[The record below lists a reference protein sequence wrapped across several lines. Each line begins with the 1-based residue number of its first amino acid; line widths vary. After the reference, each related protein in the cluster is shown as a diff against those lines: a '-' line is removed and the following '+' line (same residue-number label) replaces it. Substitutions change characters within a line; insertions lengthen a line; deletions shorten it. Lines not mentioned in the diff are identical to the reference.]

1 MIPFFLMLTNQ
12 DGHLKNDQSFC
23 PIKML
28 TGFPCPSCGI
38 TKSIV
43 YFYQGDIVQSIS
55 YHILGP
61 VTVFFCVF
69 TIGLL
74 LIEIKTKKEY
84 FNQYLYSRK
93 AAYGLAIFIAAY
105 HIIRLI
111 YFIHDHSFEEI
122 LKESIWK

>member
-1 MIPFFLMLTNQ
+1 MLNNQ
-12 DGHLKNDQSFC
+12 DDHLKGDQSFC

-43 YFYQGDIVQSIS
+43 YFYQGDLLTSLS

-61 VTVFFCVF
+61 AVVFLCLF
-69 TIGLL
+69 TIVLL

-84 FNQYLYSRK
+84 FNQYFYSRK
-93 AAYGLAIFIAAY
+93 TAYALAVFIGVY
-105 HIIRLI
+105 HIIRLF
-111 YFIHDHSFEEI
+111 YFIQQHSFQEI